1 MKEIIFNSFYMIIIL
16 ILFLILIFFWW
27 DFVCFGRYDKLKVIL
42 KIIIKNM
49 KESIEIL
56 KIECVVV

>member
-1 MKEIIFNSFYMIIIL
+1 MIIIL

-42 KIIIKNM
+42 KNIIKNM

-56 KIECVVV
+56 KIEYVVV